1 MRFLCLHGAGTNG
14 EVSTLILWKTKKTL
28 IKKKILEIQIGGIR
42 QKLENQGHRFEFMNG
57 KVDAKVEEGTYSP
70 PTTQPKLTPSE
81 LEGIVDGPF
90 YNHYA
95 RGSSPGSTVQEAFE
109 HTRAIIATQGP
120 FDGVLGF
127 SQGAALAASM
137 IIHHSKTRPAE
148 PPLFRVAVFICGA
161 GPWESTG
168 VRHVVGSG
176 TYPIQIPTA
185 NIVGKLDALYP
196 ESVGLYE
203 LCEPSKASF
212 YDHGSKHMVPFD
224 VKNTEEMVKVIEE
237 AIAKAEIASE

>member
-1 MRFLCLHGAGTNG
+1 VNHLHQ
-14 EVSTLILWKTKKTL
+14 
-28 IKKKILEIQIGGIR
+28 LE
-42 QKLENQGHRFEFMNG
+42 
-57 KVDAKVEEGTYSP
+57 
-70 PTTQPKLTPSE
+70 LTPPE
-81 LEGIVDGPF
+81 LEGVVDGPF

-95 RGSSPGSTVQEAFE
+95 RGSSPGSSVQEAFE

-127 SQGAALAASM
+127 SQGAALAASL
-137 IIHHSKTRPAE
+137 IIHHSQTSPAE

-168 VRHVVGSG
+168 VQHIVRSG
-176 TYPIQIPTA
+176 EYPIKIPTA
-185 NIVGKLDALYP
+185 NIVGKLDSLYP
-196 ESVGLYE
+196 ESMGLYE

-224 VKNTEEMVKVIEE
+224 LKNTGEMARVIEE
-237 AIAKAEIASE
+237 AIGKAGR

>member
-1 MRFLCLHGAGTNG
+1 MPVQTAKYVHTQTSQKNKTN
-14 EVSTLILWKTKKTL
+14 EQ
-28 IKKKILEIQIGGIR
+28 ILEIQIGGIR
-42 QKLENQGHRFEFMNG
+42 QQLEKKGHRFQFMNG
-57 KVDAKVEEGTYSP
+57 KLGAKVEEGTH
-70 PTTQPKLTPSE
+70 PTTTMYTQPLTPPE
-81 LEGIVDGPF
+81 LEGVVDGPF

-95 RGSSPGSTVQEAFE
+95 RGSSPGSTVLEAFE
-109 HTRAIIATQGP
+109 HTKGIIATQGP

-127 SQGAALAASM
+127 SQGAALAASL

-168 VRHVVGSG
+168 SQHIKSRE
-176 TYPIQIPTA
+176 YPIGIPTA
-185 NIVGKLDALYP
+185 NIVGKLDSLYS
-196 ESVGLYE
+196 ESMGLYE

-224 VKNTEEMVKVIEE
+224 LRNTEEMVRVIEE
-237 AIAKAEIASE
+237 AIGKVRRG